1 MFVWIDEKK
10 PKRGRGLPI
19 FQKQGMIV
27 NWQENKWKLNLKTS
41 MTTDLTVFDFRGGLS
56 GSMMYSKNQDQQKIT
71 KMTKKQNGEKK
82 KRVFRNNSKSK

>member
-1 MFVWIDEKK
+1 
-10 PKRGRGLPI
+10 
-19 FQKQGMIV
+19 
-27 NWQENKWKLNLKTS
+27 

-82 KRVFRNNSKSK
+82 KRVFRNNSKSKEKNYTFKIKLNKNKWKAVKSKE

>member
-1 MFVWIDEKK
+1 
-10 PKRGRGLPI
+10 
-19 FQKQGMIV
+19 
-27 NWQENKWKLNLKTS
+27 